1 MNNKEKSLEFKRQQL
16 PDFKTTAEA
25 DPTGK
30 TPLWKMVTEM
40 QNDVDAGQKAI
51 DTLKAELADLEAN
64 LTALK

>member
-16 PDFKTTAEA
+16 TYFKNAAEA

-30 TPLWKMVTEM
+30 TPLWTMVTEM
-40 QNDVDAGQKAI
+40 QKDVDAGQKAV